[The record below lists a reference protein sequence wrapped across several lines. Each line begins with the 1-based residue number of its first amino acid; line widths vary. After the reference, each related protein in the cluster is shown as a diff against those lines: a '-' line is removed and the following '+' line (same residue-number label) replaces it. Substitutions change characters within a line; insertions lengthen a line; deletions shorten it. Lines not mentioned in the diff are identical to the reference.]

1 MNVQKIS
8 ETHKSGGVVVPDGFG
23 ITICLKD
30 WVGLNNLIF
39 ESSSLKTKKNKT
51 KWQYIKRGLK
61 CLRFIKGFGTNSLAY
76 ISTRSNKDKCM
87 DKNVEPWVG
96 DCLILTSCFW
106 SPGFVCPET
115 WAKYWITF
123 LVFSVLPAPDSPLS
137 VYENKSMMRAFK
149 PQGSSYLRLISA
161 SYQTLLRHH
170 SHQTLQ
176 LAAITRL
183 CPTIYQIFLTV
194 SHYLQTFILQGR
206 ERYCEMKFA
215 PEHSTMTF

>member
-1 MNVQKIS
+1 MRV
-8 ETHKSGGVVVPDGFG
+8 
-23 ITICLKD
+23 
-30 WVGLNNLIF
+30 
-39 ESSSLKTKKNKT
+39 
-51 KWQYIKRGLK
+51 
-61 CLRFIKGFGTNSLAY
+61 IKGFGTNSLAY

-96 DCLILTSCFW
+96 DCLVLTSCFW

-176 LAAITRL
+176 LAAITGL

-194 SHYLQTFILQGR
+194 SHYLKTFILQGG